1 MFVSQPHFYLADPYY
16 SSLVHG
22 MRPNPEKHTTSL
34 KIEPLSGVPVEVLAK
49 FQLNVLIDKVN
60 FLEFIII
67 FPTLRQMFRNFVVL
81 SAKTNPLL
89 NLILSTLNWILK
101 DISLMLNI

>member
-1 MFVSQPHFYLADPYY
+1 VFVSQPHFYLADPYY

-67 FPTLRQMFRNFVVL
+67 FPTLRQMFRVVRC
-81 SAKTNPLL
+81 AKTNPLL

-101 DISLMLNI
+101 DFSLILYI